1 MAVAAAGCTVGP
13 DYSAP
18 VVEAPARFGQT
29 RTDVASR
36 TSPAPVDPTWWRQF
50 GDPELTSL
58 VTRVAGQ
65 NLDLQAAA
73 ERVLQGRAQIRVVAS
88 RGLPQIEAKSS
99 YSRDRLSPTGDPA
112 ALVVPAPGAPEEFD
126 VFQNGLNSS
135 WDLDLFGR
143 IKRQTEAQAAETQA
157 AVEER
162 RGVALAAVA
171 DLASDYF
178 QLRGI
183 QAELAIAERN
193 LLVAQG
199 NTALVQTR
207 FANGVATTLDLARA
221 KAQEATIGST
231 VPQLRTQQVALI
243 NAIGTL
249 LGQTPRALQAEL
261 TAPATGATIPA
272 VVPVGISTA
281 LVRQRPD
288 LRQAEA
294 RLHAATAEI
303 GAAEAAFYPDITLT
317 GSFELQ
323 GLQLKDAFSLY
334 SRAFEVG
341 PSISLPIFQ
350 GGRLRGTLELRKS
363 QAREAALQFRRVL
376 LRAWQ
381 ELDDAL
387 TGFAEAQARAELV
400 SAAVKQ
406 NQVALAA
413 ARQRYREG
421 VGDFIDINLVQ
432 SQLLQSENE
441 LAQSRTAIATRLV
454 SLYRALG
461 SGWEFADQRQ

>member
-1 MAVAAAGCTVGP
+1 MVVAGCTVGP

-18 VVEAPARFGQT
+18 VVDAPARFGLT

-36 TSPAPVDPTWWRQF
+36 TSSAPVDPTWWRQF

-58 VTRVAGQ
+58 VTRVAAQ

-73 ERVLQGRAQIRVVAS
+73 ERVLQGRAQTRVVAS
-88 RGLPQIEAKSS
+88 QGLPQIQAKSS

-126 VFQNGLNSS
+126 VFQNGLNAS

-143 IKRQTEAQAAETQA
+143 IKRQTEAAAAETQA

-171 DLASDYF
+171 DIAQDYM

-183 QAELAIAERN
+183 QAQLTIAERN
-193 LLVAQG
+193 LAVAQG

-207 FANGVATTLDLARA
+207 FANGVATTLDIARA

-231 VPQLRTQQVALI
+231 VPTLRTQQVALI

-249 LGQTPRALQAEL
+249 LGQTPRALQGEL
-261 TAPATGATIPA
+261 TAPATGVTMTYVIPA

-303 GAAEAAFYPDITLT
+303 GAAEAAFYPDINLT

-323 GLQLKDAFSLY
+323 GLRLKDAFSLY

-381 ELDDAL
+381 ELDNAL
-387 TGFAEAQARAELV
+387 TAFAEAQARTELV
-400 SAAVKQ
+400 SAAVAQ

-432 SQLLQSENE
+432 AQLLQSENE
-441 LAQSRTAIATRLV
+441 LAQSRTRIATSLV
-454 SLYRALG
+454 TLYRALG
-461 SGWEFADQRQ
+461 SGWESAD

>member
-1 MAVAAAGCTVGP
+1 MLLAVAVAGCTVGP

-18 VVEAPARFGQT
+18 VVEAPARFGET

-36 TSPAPVDPTWWRQF
+36 TSSGTVDPTWWRQF
-50 GDPELTSL
+50 GDPELSSL
-58 VTRVAGQ
+58 VSRVAGQ

-73 ERVLQGRAQIRVVAS
+73 ERVLQGRAQTRVVAAQ
-88 RGLPQIEAKSS
+88 GLPQIGAQSS
-99 YSRDRLSPTGDPA
+99 YMRTRLSPTGDPA

-126 VFQNGLNSS
+126 VFQNGLMAS

-143 IKRQTEAQAAETQA
+143 IKRQTEAAGAETQA

-183 QAELAIAERN
+183 QAELAIAARN
-193 LLVAQG
+193 LAVAQG

-207 FANGVATTLDLARA
+207 FANGVATTLDIARA

-231 VPQLRTQQVALI
+231 VPTLRTQQVAMI

-249 LGQTPRALQAEL
+249 LGETPRALQTEL
-261 TAPATGATIPA
+261 MAPAVGVTIPA
-272 VVPVGISTA
+272 VVPVGLSTG

-303 GAAEAAFYPDITLT
+303 GAAEAAFYPDINLT

-323 GLQLKDAFSLY
+323 GLRLKDAFSLY

-363 QAREAALQFRRVL
+363 QAREAAIQFRRVL

-381 ELDDAL
+381 EMDDAL
-387 TGFAEAQARAELV
+387 TAFAEAQARADLV
-400 SAAVKQ
+400 AGAVRQ
-406 NQVALAA
+406 NEVALGA

-432 SQLLQSENE
+432 AQLLQSENE
-441 LAQSRTAIATRLV
+441 LARSRTRISTGLV
-454 SLYRALG
+454 GLYRALG
-461 SGWEFADQRQ
+461 SGWEVVER